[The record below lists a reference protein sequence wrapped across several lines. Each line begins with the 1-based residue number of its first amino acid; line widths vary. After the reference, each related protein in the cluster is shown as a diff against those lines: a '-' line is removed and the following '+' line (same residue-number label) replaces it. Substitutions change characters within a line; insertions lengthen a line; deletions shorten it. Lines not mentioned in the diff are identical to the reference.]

1 MRYTATCKPWVVLR
15 VSQSRKTNFDPFNNR
30 TLKRLFKWIKISKN
44 KLCTII
50 KKTEKDVPSTPRQ
63 RNDRLP
69 ESPRPTIHSF
79 LLKAH
84 GLAMKTTSDRSKR
97 TQKLLSKKQQ
107 QQRPCKLITIW
118 ECTCL
123 SLLVE
128 LMNSDFVQLVH
139 LLGYVNR
146 KRACQI
152 RERHITLSHA
162 GKRKWQT

>member
-1 MRYTATCKPWVVLR
+1 MQAMSCFEGAPVKKDKLWPLQQQNTETSVQVNK
-15 VSQSRKTNFDPFNNR
+15 
-30 TLKRLFKWIKISKN
+30 KISKN

-50 KKTEKDVPSTPRQ
+50 KKTEKGVPSTPRQ
-63 RNDRLP
+63 RYDRLP
-69 ESPRPTIHSF
+69 ESPRPAIHSF

-97 TQKLLSKKQQ
+97 TQKLLSTK